1 MITFIEMKTKA
12 LKHFFYCLIT
22 LFAFSACSPLISSY
36 DQYSYTQTTSLK
48 VDALNLMSEA
58 TQDYKLHESEAK
70 LVSLNIQKL
79 IEYEKYIPKNTITQS
94 QWKILTDT
102 TKDSYGGFIKV
113 WKAKHILGAY
123 FINEKQIQVSKAF
136 DDIIILE
143 AKKIHY

>member
-1 MITFIEMKTKA
+1 MFIFIEMKIKI
-12 LKHFFYCLIT
+12 LKHFIYCLIT
-22 LFAFSACSPLISSY
+22 LLAFSGCASLISSH

-58 TQDYKLHESEAK
+58 TEDYKLHKAEAK

-94 QWKILTDT
+94 QWKLLTDT
-102 TKDSYGGFIKV
+102 SKDSYGGFIRV
-113 WKAKHILGAY
+113 WKAKHILGTY

-136 DDIIILE
+136 DDIIKLE